1 MNAFSKMVSVILAIL
16 VLFVAPI
23 IYFTQQ
29 QDKIVA
35 NFVDSQTAKFVSTI
49 RNTGVITA
57 DQYDNFIETLDSTN
71 NVYDIEI
78 THSSLVVNPEYTT
91 STVNDPTTKLTS
103 EYYVNTYEDTIR
115 KALYETSEAE
125 YVMAK
130 GDYVTVQVTVKNK
143 TIATKMQELI
153 FGRGL
158 QAHQIVAVYGGVI
171 KDEGI

>member
-1 MNAFSKMVSVILAIL
+1 M
-16 VLFVAPI
+16 
-23 IYFTQQ
+23 
-29 QDKIVA
+29 
-35 NFVDSQTAKFVSTI
+35 
-49 RNTGVITA
+49 
-57 DQYDNFIETLDSTN
+57 
-71 NVYDIEI
+71 
-78 THSSLVVNPEYTT
+78 
-91 STVNDPTTKLTS
+91 NDPTTKLTS

>member
-23 IYFTQQ
+23 IYYTQQ

-35 NFVDSQTAKFVSTI
+35 NFVDAQTAKFV
-49 RNTGVITA
+49 
-57 DQYDNFIETLDSTN
+57 
-71 NVYDIEI
+71 
-78 THSSLVVNPEYTT
+78 SSLVVNPEYTT
-91 STVNDPTTKLTS
+91 STVDDPTTSLTS
-103 EYYVNTYEDTIR
+103 EYYVNTYEDTIM

-143 TIATKMQELI
+143 TVATRMQELV

-158 QAHQIVAVYGGVI
+158 QSHQIVAIYGGVI